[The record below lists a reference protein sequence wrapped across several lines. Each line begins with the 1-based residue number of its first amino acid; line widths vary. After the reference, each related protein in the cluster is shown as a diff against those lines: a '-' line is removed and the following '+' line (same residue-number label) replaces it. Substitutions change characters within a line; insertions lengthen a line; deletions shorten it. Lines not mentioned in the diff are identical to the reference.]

1 MVEFGTK
8 KDSHLRED
16 QGGEVKTTGVGIDP
30 GKSGAIA
37 VIAPDGYWGVIDMP
51 ETNLAIYEALR
62 KMCSNP
68 CAVAL
73 EQQNHRGLY
82 DKLNGAALTTFM
94 SHYGALQ
101 MALAV
106 IKVEP
111 MLVNPKTWQAALL
124 GPLVKGETKDA
135 AMEYAQRNIPKL
147 KIKKSQADAVCLA
160 LYAQQSNRLKGVI

>member
-1 MVEFGTK
+1 M
-8 KDSHLRED
+8 
-16 QGGEVKTTGVGIDP
+16 KTTGVGIDP
-30 GKSGAIA
+30 GRSGAIA

-51 ETNLAIYEALR
+51 AADLSIYEALR
-62 KMCSNP
+62 KICSSS
-68 CAVAL
+68 CVVAL
-73 EQQNHRGLY
+73 EKQNHRGLY
-82 DKLNGAALTTFM
+82 DKLSGSALTTFM

-106 IKVEP
+106 LQVEP

-160 LYAQQSNRLKGVI
+160 LYAQQCAKLKGGK